1 MKAHAAI
8 LTFIFFA
15 LSLPVTG
22 GERFYTYKNQS
33 FNYEIKV
40 PASWRSTDLNLENKH
55 VMYASPDKSTWI
67 KVKAVKSSEEDL
79 EMIARDNR
87 WNMRQIDSR
96 LNEIIETGKIA
107 IKQSVTG
114 KLLVFEYHSDKK
126 RVLRRTL
133 ITING
138 GIVYI
143 IECTSPT
150 KNFYTHDEAFNTA
163 LSSFNFL
170 GSAPLKEESPAL
182 APGDREGVSGLDGS
196 DLSDELSNL

>member
-1 MKAHAAI
+1 MKAHAVI
-8 LTFIFFA
+8 FTFIFIV

-22 GERFYTYKNQS
+22 GERYITYKNQP

-40 PASWRSTDLNLENKH
+40 PSSWRSTDLVLENKH
-55 VMYASPDKSTWI
+55 IMYASPDKSTWI
-67 KVKAVKSSEEDL
+67 KVKALKSPEEDL
-79 EMIARDNR
+79 DKIARDNK
-87 WNMRQIDSR
+87 WNLRGIDSR

-107 IKQSVTG
+107 VKQNVSG

-150 KNFYTHDEAFNTA
+150 RSFYTHEEIFNTA

-170 GSAPLKEESPAL
+170 GTAPLKEDSPAL
-182 APGDREGVSGLDGS
+182 APGDRESMSGMDGS
-196 DLSDELSNL
+196 DLPDELSNL